1 MNTLSYSSNDVSLFA
16 GRLLM
21 AVIFVISGV
30 GKLISPASTIGYIT
44 SLGLPAPLLGYIGS
58 MSLELACATLLILGY
73 RTRVVAWLLAIYCV
87 VTAVIFHHA
96 FADQN
101 QMFNFLKN
109 LAMAGG
115 LLAFSACGAGTISL
129 DRLNTRRASTVARSA
144 P

>member
-129 DRLNTRRASTVARSA
+129 DRLNTRRASTVAPSA

>member
-30 GKLISPASTIGYIT
+30 GKLIAPTATIGYIT

-58 MSLELACATLLILGY
+58 MSLELACATALILGY
-73 RTRVVAWLLAIYCV
+73 RTRVAAWLLAIYCV

-96 FADQN
+96 LADQN

-109 LAMAGG
+109 VAMAGG
-115 LLAFSACGAGTISL
+115 LLAFSTCGAGAFGI
-129 DRLNTRRASTVARSA
+129 DRLITRRASTVAPSTL
-144 P
+144 

>member
-1 MNTLSYSSNDVSLFA
+1 MSTVSYSSNDVSLFA

-30 GKLISPASTIGYIT
+30 EKLISPTSTIGYIT

-58 MSLELACATLLILGY
+58 MALELVCATALILGY
-73 RTRVVAWLLAIYCV
+73 RTRVVAWVLAIYCV

-109 LAMAGG
+109 VAMAGG
-115 LLAFSACGAGTISL
+115 LLAFSAYGAGTFSI
-129 DRLNTRRASTVARSA
+129 DRLITRRASTVASSTL
-144 P
+144 

>member
-1 MNTLSYSSNDVSLFA
+1 
-16 GRLLM
+16 
-21 AVIFVISGV
+21 
-30 GKLISPASTIGYIT
+30 
-44 SLGLPAPLLGYIGS
+44 
-58 MSLELACATLLILGY
+58 LLILGY